1 LANLKAIRG
10 RIRSVKSTQKIT
22 RAMQMVA
29 AARVRKAQARTLAT
43 RPFTSKVVQML
54 QQVVHETNPID
65 LLDLPL
71 LEKRP
76 NPKRVALIVISSDR
90 GLCGSYNTN
99 VFKAAIKRIRELKA
113 EGLQVD
119 LISIGL
125 KAAGFFKRVK
135 DENLTKIKSYS
146 NLSVVPNYETA
157 KLIADYA
164 CILYTHGKP
173 KNNEVSEDDVKVEDL
188 ETRVDSVEIIATQFI
203 NLGKQETQL
212 IKFLPVELPKGVDNF
227 PLSAETIF
235 EPSLLEL
242 MEEEL
247 LPKYVENVIY
257 QALLDASA
265 SELAARMGA
274 MSNATSKAG
283 ELIQD
288 LTLVYNKARQGDI
301 TQQLLEIVGGAEALQ
316 GK

>member
-1 LANLKAIRG
+1 MANLKAIRG

-22 RAMQMVA
+22 KAMQMVA

-43 RPFTSKVVQML
+43 RPFTQKVVQMI
-54 QQVVHETNPID
+54 QQVVHEANPID
-65 LLDLPL
+65 LLELPL

-76 NPKRVALIVISSDR
+76 NPKRVGLIVISSDR

-99 VFKAAIKRIRELKA
+99 IFKAAVKRIRELK
-113 EGLQVD
+113 EQGLHVS
-119 LISIGL
+119 LITIGL
-125 KAAGFFKRVK
+125 KAAGFFKRIK
-135 DENLTKIKSYS
+135 DENLDKVKSYT
-146 NLSVVPNYETA
+146 NLSAVPNFETA

-164 CILYTHGKP
+164 RLLYTHGKP
-173 KNNEVSEDDVKVEDL
+173 ANNEVDLDAPKILDL
-188 ETRVDSVEIIATQFI
+188 ETRVDSIEILGTQFL
-203 NLGKQETQL
+203 NLGKQETRL
-212 IKFLPVELPKGVDNF
+212 VKFLPIELPAGVDHF

-247 LPKYVENVIY
+247 LPKYIDNVTY
-257 QALLDASA
+257 QALLESSA
-265 SELAARMGA
+265 SELAARMNA

-301 TQQLLEIVGGAEALQ
+301 TQQLLEIVGGAEALRN
-316 GK
+316 